1 MENWLP
7 SGFTSGIPMGSTSTR
22 RAPKERSFSRTG
34 DETVEVTINRTGRFL
49 DDEDCA
55 FDILHS
61 RAWAPGKKS
70 SFVIIDTYASR
81 RGGVSMLFLFLLL
94 LRETGVVFLEQYF

>member
-1 MENWLP
+1 MIEVKDNGVVLARYIPASSAWENGL
-7 SGFTSGIPMGSTSTR
+7 
-22 RAPKERSFSRTG
+22 SFFS
-34 DETVEVTINRTGRFL
+34 

-81 RGGVSMLFLFLLL
+81 RGGVSMLFLFLLFLLLL
-94 LRETGVVFLEQYF
+94 LRRRSAQTS